1 MVVLRAAGCL
11 IKNRLEA
18 TALLLNDKTCS
29 AVVRVAASA
38 KRMPSDSLSQINIAV
53 KPFFFFFDSK

>member
-1 MVVLRAAGCL
+1 MVVLRAPGCL

-29 AVVRVAASA
+29 VVVLVALSA
-38 KRMPSDSLSQINIAV
+38 KTRQVILSVRLI
-53 KPFFFFFDSK
+53 